1 MKETEKYISYQVMT
15 NNLIL
20 TKPYYDIKGNKWIEL
35 RIKNLLYPYA
45 NININS
51 KYFKL
56 Q

>member
-20 TKPYYDIKGNKWIEL
+20 TKSYYDIKGNKWIEL

-45 NININS
+45 SIII
-51 KYFKL
+51 
-56 Q
+56 